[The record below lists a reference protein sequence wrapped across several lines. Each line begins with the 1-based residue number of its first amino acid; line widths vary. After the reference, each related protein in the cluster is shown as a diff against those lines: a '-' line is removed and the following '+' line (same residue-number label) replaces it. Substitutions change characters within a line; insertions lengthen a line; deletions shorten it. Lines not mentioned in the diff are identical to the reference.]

1 MSRVMLIGTGPLP
14 EHGPREIGFP
24 QLRARQFL
32 LPLLG
37 AGHDVLLV
45 LFTRRDLLSET
56 DEQAVANPI
65 ETALTVGDVPRTF
78 QYAVVRPDEPG
89 RFLRVRDLRRE
100 YSPDV
105 IVTAGPF
112 LPMAAGARAAG
123 DEPLWVDV
131 PGDPMCEAQAKALRS
146 GSTDPIHRYR
156 QMLGQALARGD
167 RFSVISRSQ
176 RGSLIGAL
184 GLTGRLTGEAVGD
197 ELVHV
202 LRGSVQGLPATENA
216 PLPEAFPHLDNA
228 LPVLFCGGYN
238 NWLDGDTLLQALLTA
253 MDTEPRIQFLSTGGA
268 LPGHD
273 ESTYHR
279 FRDGA
284 AASPHAARFHFL
296 GWIELESLP
305 AVFARSWLTL
315 SLDRPCYEAE
325 FGARTRILESLERG
339 VPVVSTDLCDLTR
352 ELVADGLIHT
362 VPVGDPEAVA
372 GLLCALAAGRIPLG
386 PGKRWQEHRSRYG
399 LQETTEALLEWVDSP
414 QRAPGGVPVDFLEDS
429 WQELARLQDRLEEVW
444 QSPTWRTLGR
454 VHQLLKRLRSP
465 RGAPPPASTQP
476 SSGPG

>member
-1 MSRVMLIGTGPLP
+1 VTRVLLIGTGPLP
-14 EHGPREIGFP
+14 DDGPRELGFP

-32 LPLLG
+32 LPLLA
-37 AGHDVLLV
+37 AGHEVLAV
-45 LFTRRDLLSET
+45 LFVRRDVPSPQEE
-56 DEQAVANPI
+56 DAVQRA
-65 ETALTVGDVPRTF
+65 VPRTLTVHG
-78 QYAVVRPDEPG
+78 QPRSYEYAVVRPDEPG

-100 YSPDV
+100 FAPDV

-167 RFSVISRSQ
+167 RFSVISGAQ

-184 GLTGRLTGEAVGD
+184 GFAGRLTGDAAGD

-202 LRGSVQGLPATENA
+202 ARGSVEGLQTHGDT
-216 PLPEAFPHLDNA
+216 LPEAFPDLPDDA
-228 LPVLFCGGYN
+228 LTVLFCGGYN
-238 NWLDGDTLLQALLTA
+238 NWLDGDTLLSGLLGA
-253 MDTEPRIQFLSTGGA
+253 MDREPRLHLVSTGGA

-273 ESTYHR
+273 ESTYHA

-284 AASPHAARFHFL
+284 MASAHSARFHFL
-296 GWIELESLP
+296 GWVPLETLP
-305 AVFARSWLTL
+305 GVFARSWLSL
-315 SLDRPCYEAE
+315 SMDRPCYEAE

-339 VPVVSTDLCDLTR
+339 VPVCTTDLCELTH
-352 ELVADGLIHT
+352 ELAAANLIHV
-362 VPVGDPEAVA
+362 VPVGDAD
-372 GLLCALAAGRIPLG
+372 ALADKLAALAQAMPDGLSQ
-386 PGKRWQEHRSRYG
+386 RWATHRAQYG
-399 LQETTEALLEWVDSP
+399 MAETTAALLAWVEDP

-444 QSPTWRTLGR
+444 KSPTWRTLGR
-454 VHQLLKRLRSP
+454 VHQLLKRLR
-465 RGAPPPASTQP
+465 
-476 SSGPG
+476 

>member
-1 MSRVMLIGTGPLP
+1 MTRVLLIGTGPLP
-14 EHGPREIGFP
+14 EDGPRELGFP

-32 LPLLG
+32 RPLLG
-37 AGHDVLLV
+37 AGHDVLFVSL
-45 LFTRRDLLSET
+45 TRRDLLAPGDQLAVET
-56 DEQAVANPI
+56 PVTRQVEVHG
-65 ETALTVGDVPRTF
+65 VSRS
-78 QYAVVRPDEPG
+78 YSMAVVLPDEPG
-89 RFLRVRDLRRE
+89 RFLRARDLRRE
-100 YSPDV
+100 FGPDV

-156 QMLGQALARGD
+156 QMLSQALARGD
-167 RFSVISRSQ
+167 RFSVISKTQ

-184 GLTGRLTGEAVGD
+184 GFAGRLTGDAVGD

-202 LRGSVQGLPATENA
+202 VRGSVEGLPQAPDA
-216 PLPEAFPHLDNA
+216 PLPEAFPELPAHA

-238 NWLDGDTLLQALLTA
+238 NWLDGETLLDGLLRA
-253 MDTEPRIQFLSTGGA
+253 MDSNPHLHYVSTGGA

-296 GWIELESLP
+296 GWVPLETLP
-305 AVFARSWLTL
+305 AIFARSWLTL
-315 SLDRPCYEAE
+315 SVDRPCYEAE

-339 VPVVSTDLCDLTR
+339 VPVCSTDLCDLTR
-352 ELVADGLIHT
+352 ELAEAELIHT
-362 VPVGDPEAVA
+362 VPVGDSVEVA
-372 GLLCALAAGRIPLG
+372 RTLVGLADGSVPMRDGA
-386 PGKRWQEHRSRYG
+386 RWSDARDRYG
-399 LQETTEALLEWVDSP
+399 LDATTASLLEWVASP
-414 QRAPGGVPVDFLEDS
+414 RRAPGGVPVDFLEDS

-444 QSPTWRTLGR
+444 KSPTWRTLGR
-454 VHQLLKRLRSP
+454 VHQLLKRLR
-465 RGAPPPASTQP
+465 
-476 SSGPG
+476 

>member
-1 MSRVMLIGTGPLP
+1 VIRVLLIGTGPLP
-14 EHGPREIGFP
+14 EHGPRELGFP

-32 LPLLG
+32 LPLLQ
-37 AGHDVLLV
+37 AGHEVLLV
-45 LFTRRDLLSET
+45 LFTRRDLVSDL
-56 DEQAVANPI
+56 DEQAVAAPI
-65 ETALTVGDVPRTF
+65 ELSLTVEGELRSF

-89 RFLRVRDLRRE
+89 RFLRVRDLRRD
-100 YSPDV
+100 YGPDV

-167 RFSVISRSQ
+167 RFSVISKSQ

-184 GLTGRLTGEAVGD
+184 GLAGRLTGEAVGD
-197 ELVHV
+197 ELVHIS
-202 LRGSVQGLPATENA
+202 RGSVEGLPDRDSST
-216 PLPEAFPHLDNA
+216 LPEAFPRFDDA

-238 NWLDGDTLLQALLTA
+238 NWLDGDTLLQGLLTA
-253 MDTEPRIQFLSTGGA
+253 MDAEPRIHFLSTGGA

-279 FRDGA
+279 FRAGA

-296 GWIELESLP
+296 GWVELESLP

-315 SLDRPCYEAE
+315 SVDRPCYEAE

-339 VPVVSTDLCDLTR
+339 VPVVSTDLCDLTH
-352 ELVADGLIHT
+352 ELAANGLIHT
-362 VPVGDPEAVA
+362 VPVGDADAVA
-372 GLLCALAAGRIPLG
+372 NLLCALADGRTPLG
-386 PGKRWQEHRSRYG
+386 PGDRWRKYRSRYG
-399 LQETTEALLEWVDSP
+399 LEETTSALLEWVQSP

-444 QSPTWRTLGR
+444 KSPTWRTLGR
-454 VHQLLKRLRSP
+454 VHQLLKRLR
-465 RGAPPPASTQP
+465 
-476 SSGPG
+476 